1 MRVVT
6 DGPDACLTHEGR
18 AEHMSEAE
26 AFIVVLLLLGI
37 ATVLSRK
44 YLSSNAQLALG
55 VIATTAHLV

>member
-1 MRVVT
+1 
-6 DGPDACLTHEGR
+6 
-18 AEHMSEAE
+18 MSEAE